1 MIDRYFNSAGIL
13 FIGFILYVG
22 YVALRDDRHVV
33 SAIEMRNAVMVVGPR

>member
-22 YVALRDDRHVV
+22 YVALRDEPHIQSGIV
-33 SAIEMRNAVMVVGPR
+33 IRNTVMGNR